1 MSKLTASY
9 LAGFIDGEGYIALK
23 IDRSKSN
30 GKLYYTP
37 IIKIAQT
44 DESIIRWIK
53 ESYGGWYYKR
63 EYKEDS
69 HSKDSYYWT
78 LTGTNL
84 KPFLQK
90 VYPYLKLKKKQCKLV
105 LQKIKMQETLGDEI
119 PYKNISK
126 INQQR
131 KDKMKVNA
139 SYREQHRRDI
149 EKIYNKLRK
158 LNKRGK

>member
-1 MSKLTASY
+1 MSKLNASY

-23 IDRSKSN
+23 VHKNKSN
-30 GKLYYTP
+30 GNLYYTP
-37 IIKIAQT
+37 ILKIAQT
-44 DESIIRWIK
+44 DESIICWLK
-53 ESYGGWYYKR
+53 ESFGGWYYKR

-90 VYPYLKLKKKQCKLV
+90 VCPYLKLKKKQCELV
-105 LQKIKMQETLGDEI
+105 LKKIKMQETLGDEL
-119 PYKNISK
+119 PYKEIST
-126 INQQR
+126 INKQR
-131 KDKMKVNA
+131 EQKMQVNKN
-139 SYREQHRRDI
+139 YREQRRNDI
-149 EKIYNKLRK
+149 QEIYDKLRE